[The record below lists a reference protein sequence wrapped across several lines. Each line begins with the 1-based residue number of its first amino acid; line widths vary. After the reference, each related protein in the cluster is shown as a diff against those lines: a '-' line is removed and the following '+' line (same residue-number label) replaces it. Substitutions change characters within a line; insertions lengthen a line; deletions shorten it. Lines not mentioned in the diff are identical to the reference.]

1 MGHVIRTVKYAGGL
15 VLLGKGEAVLQD
27 VINRQNEI
35 GRYYGKEVNVD
46 ITNVL
51 RISKQ
56 PSPIQIMIDQNNWRM
71 WRIATILVAR

>member
-1 MGHVIRTVKYAGGL
+1 VKYAGGL